1 MKGGAKMTAPEKNP
15 PKLKKI
21 EGGKKKEEAVKT
33 DGWVVS
39 VASRLEEIL
48 EKMRIRDELSV
59 IYPKKNKNT

>member
-1 MKGGAKMTAPEKNP
+1 MTAPEKNP

-21 EGGKKKEEAVKT
+21 EGGKKKEEAAVKT

-59 IYPKKNKNT
+59 VVNSKKNKNA